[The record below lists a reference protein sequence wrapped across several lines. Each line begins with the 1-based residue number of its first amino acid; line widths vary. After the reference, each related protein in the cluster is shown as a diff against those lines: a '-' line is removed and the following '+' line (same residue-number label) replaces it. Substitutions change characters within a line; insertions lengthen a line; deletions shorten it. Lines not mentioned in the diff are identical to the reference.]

1 MTYRKTV
8 SALTALSMLALAA
21 CSSTLGDG
29 SPAPSRT
36 TVVVPPASSVTTTE

>member
-8 SALTALSMLALAA
+8 SALTALGMLALAA

-29 SPAPSRT
+29 SPPPAKT
-36 TVVVPPASSVTTTE
+36 TVVVPPGSSVTTSQ